1 MINSMIDNVIDD
13 SDVAELQK
21 IYCEMDAEG
30 KKKVIIAATQLLS
43 AQKNLEK
50 KAANGDGHVS
60 ANPRDKND

>member
-1 MINSMIDNVIDD
+1 MIDNIIDD

-21 IYCEMDAEG
+21 IYSEMDAKG
-30 KKKVIIAATQLLS
+30 KKKVIMAASQLLN

-50 KAANGDGHVS
+50 KATNGDGHIS